1 MKNKSEPSKSFR
13 RRRRKR
19 GPADSPGKI
28 RRVLTAIGTVL
39 TVFLITLSVLLA
51 TSITW
56 MFHTWNHLTM
66 NELMYQLNAPMD
78 GTNKNMIMDYIKSCI
93 PLTVFVLAAAV
104 LVFILLR
111 KKKILYRT
119 AMGIMLA
126 AAVGITAYY
135 LVMTWNRLDIGN
147 YAENKSTYSD
157 FIDVNYVDPAETE
170 LTFPETKRNLIY
182 IFLESMETTYADTED
197 GGAFEDATTST
208 KVTFGQAPKL
218 KIPTKANY
226 NFAGYIVVSGESSI
240 NINANKAWDIDS
252 DVTVKAKYIAKS
264 YDIIYNTDG
273 GNSIPDG
280 AFCFDQTITSLPTP
294 EKTGYKF
301 LGWKIYQDGVAT
313 GDYVVSGQK
322 WQYQNSVTLIACWEL
337 NVSENFI
344 YTFRA
349 NGKEDVNVTV
359 VEGQTINSDDI
370 PVIEQNVT
378 GYEGT
383 WAYNEEL
390 ADFSVP
396 ASKNITFT
404 VKYSPK
410 QYKITFNTQGGE
422 SIADMY
428 VKYDQENVTLPT
440 PVKAGF
446 VFNDSWYL
454 GNDNISVNISKW
466 QLDKD
471 IELTVKWYVTV
482 TFKQTGFADKVYK
495 VMAGDSFNETLIP
508 KCETST
514 SGVYVWDLEGKNFTN
529 MQNSLVIEAVKLNI
543 DLDWTENV

>member
-1 MKNKSEPSKSFR
+1 MRNKIKILLLSVVLLMSILCLVACGDDGDNSTDK
-13 RRRRKR
+13 
-19 GPADSPGKI
+19 PAVI
-28 RRVLTAIGTVL
+28 ERYTV
-39 TVFLITLSVLLA
+39 IYSQEMAEDKTLSVEVGKSPS
-51 TSITW
+51 TGDIP
-56 MFHTWNHLTM
+56 
-66 NELMYQLNAPMD
+66 EIVYKKGYNAVWEEKSFD
-78 GTNKNMIMDYIKSCI
+78 SAVKDAVIKISAVYT
-93 PLTVFVLAAAV
+93 PKTYTV
-104 LVFILLR
+104 
-111 KKKILYRT
+111 
-119 AMGIMLA
+119 
-126 AAVGITAYY
+126 
-135 LVMTWNRLDIGN
+135 
-147 YAENKSTYSD
+147 TYD
-157 FIDVNYVDPAETE
+157 
-170 LTFPETKRNLIY
+170 L
-182 IFLESMETTYADTED
+182 D

-482 TFKQTGFADKVYK
+482 TFKQTGFADKIYK